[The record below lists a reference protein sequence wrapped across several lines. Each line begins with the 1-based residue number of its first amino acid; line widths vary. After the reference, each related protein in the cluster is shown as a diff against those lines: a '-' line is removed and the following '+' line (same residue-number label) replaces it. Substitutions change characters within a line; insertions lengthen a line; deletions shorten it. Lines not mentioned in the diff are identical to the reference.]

1 MEQATVKTI
10 AIDVQIDRA
19 EVYRVIPKLQ
29 KSGLIKKIITT
40 PISFKA
46 VPLSEGLSIL
56 LEQETE
62 KHKEKLAK
70 AEQFLQNFKNHNRDC
85 PSQED
90 ASYSL
95 TSGFKA
101 ESREFSKDLTELQTS
116 SDGIFYWRGILLVM
130 NLNFEKY
137 RKALTKGVKF
147 RYIADIPEGEEM
159 PQIIQTLKETGS
171 FELKS
176 ASIVPKTGIDILDKK
191 ISTLLPQQ
199 TMILLKLK
207 FYGQATPQW
216 WRFCKTILT

>member
-1 MEQATVKTI
+1 M
-10 AIDVQIDRA
+10 
-19 EVYRVIPKLQ
+19 
-29 KSGLIKKIITT
+29 
-40 PISFKA
+40 
-46 VPLSEGLSIL
+46 